1 MEEPRIPERAPLF
14 ETRNLAST
22 LLTTPHHW
30 PAVPPVADSLTSI
43 PSVMY
48 LRFFGIL
55 VCEERPDPTSGT
67 LSARTPEHGLS
78 LCTWRSSG
86 ESETRMSSLDLGLPW
101 CLVGEADMKTH
112 QTWSNRAGSLNSKN
126 KPAFWPSKLC
136 SQVSGGKILW
146 CGWCREMLKI
156 VKTNHKSGKKASY
169 FTTEFWSHAVCDL
182 KKARNPVAFMVQPA
196 TCIIFGLK
204 KQYAIEFNLFCELH
218 FLAKAQRL
226 QQYGGVESLRCFPVD
241 LTHSPHRES
250 GAPETERFQGEVR
263 QILAICMVF
272 AFFTAAETWP
282 CSESIETPDSTT
294 FVWPTSLRHE
304 SLTPFTLHFINQAT
318 LAGQYMYH
326 VSIVLWGCACVVFP
340 LPVSPTRTTTRCCR
354 TAFTISCRFETELF
368 EKSVVKQS
376 SWQSSRNARIGSSGV
391 WEASLKIWSS
401 NSCIRTRRQ
410 PSFTFQ
416 DFGRTR
422 PLGPTFCGAHPIK
435 WDPMGSSGSPSENLR
450 CLSVRKIWAYGSSIA
465 AWH

>member
-1 MEEPRIPERAPLF
+1 
-14 ETRNLAST
+14 
-22 LLTTPHHW
+22 
-30 PAVPPVADSLTSI
+30 
-43 PSVMY
+43 
-48 LRFFGIL
+48 
-55 VCEERPDPTSGT
+55 
-67 LSARTPEHGLS
+67 
-78 LCTWRSSG
+78 
-86 ESETRMSSLDLGLPW
+86 
-101 CLVGEADMKTH
+101 MKTH
-112 QTWSNRAGSLNSKN
+112 QTWSNRVGSLNSKN

-182 KKARNPVAFMVQPA
+182 KKARNPVAFMVPPA

-294 FVWPTSLRHE
+294 FLC
-304 SLTPFTLHFINQAT
+304 LTHFIATWKPDSVHASLHQAT

-326 VSIVLWGCACVVFP
+326 VSIVLWGYACVVFP

-435 WDPMGSSGSPSENLR
+435 WDPMGNIVLFRKSKREFEMLECEKNLSLWIIHCCLTLNSTNIIEGFQCQCRKGHGLLDSSWFSLCATP
-450 CLSVRKIWAYGSSIA
+450 SIA
-465 AWH
+465 EKGYCVFFGNLHSTHSDSYGPPKYQDAPTFRWSNRII